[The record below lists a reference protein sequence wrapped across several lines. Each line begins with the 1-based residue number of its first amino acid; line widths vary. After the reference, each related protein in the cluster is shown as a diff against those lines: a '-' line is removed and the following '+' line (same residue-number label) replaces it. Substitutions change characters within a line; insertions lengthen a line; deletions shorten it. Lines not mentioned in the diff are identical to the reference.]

1 MYIAEQIKR
10 LRSELPEGVNL
21 LAISKYQPI
30 ESLQEAYDAGQ
41 RMFGENHIQEMAAK
55 AAAMPK
61 DIAWHFTGHV
71 QTNKIKYMAS
81 FVSLIHAV
89 DSFRLLREINKHAAK
104 HNRVIDCLLQIHIAQ
119 EDTKYGLTVQ
129 ECRELLAHE
138 PWRELENVRVV
149 GLMAMGSNT
158 DDMEQV
164 RGEFRQMKQLFDE
177 LTDVLGFCYE
187 RQQAGEDDE
196 EFEALIAARTTARK
210 EKNWAEADRIR
221 DELKAQGIILEDT
234 PQGVRWHRA

>member
-10 LRSELPEGVNL
+10 LRSELPEGVSL

-30 ESLQEAYDAGQ
+30 EALQEAYDAGQ

-55 AAAMPK
+55 AAVLPK

-104 HNRVIDCLLQIHIAQ
+104 HDRIIDCLLQIHIAQ
-119 EDTKYGLTVQ
+119 EDTKYGLTVE
-129 ECRELLAHE
+129 ECRELLATE
-138 PWRELENVRVV
+138 PWRELTNVHIV

-177 LTDVLGFCYE
+177 LKTTYFADDSSFCQLSEGMTDDYPI
-187 RQQAGEDDE
+187 AIE
-196 EFEALIAARTTARK
+196 EGSTIVRIGSMIFG
-210 EKNWAEADRIR
+210 DR
-221 DELKAQGIILEDT
+221 
-234 PQGVRWHRA
+234 VYH

>member
-1 MYIAEQIKR
+1 MYIAEQITK
-10 LRSELPEGVNL
+10 LRNELPEGVNL

-30 ESLQEAYDAGQ
+30 EALQEAYDAGQ
-41 RMFGENHIQEMAAK
+41 RMFGENHIQEMASK
-55 AAAMPK
+55 AAVLPK

-104 HNRVIDCLLQIHIAQ
+104 HERVIDCLLQIHIAQ
-119 EDTKYGLTVQ
+119 EDTKYGLTID
-129 ECRELLAHE
+129 ECRELLATE
-138 PWRELENVRVV
+138 PWRELANVRIV

-164 RGEFRQMKQLFDE
+164 RGEFRQMKRLFDE
-177 LTDVLGFCYE
+177 LKDTYFADEPSFCQLSEGMTDDYPI
-187 RQQAGEDDE
+187 AIE
-196 EFEALIAARTTARK
+196 EGSTIVRIGSMIFG
-210 EKNWAEADRIR
+210 DRVY
-221 DELKAQGIILEDT
+221 
-234 PQGVRWHRA
+234 P

>member
-1 MYIAEQIKR
+1 MYIAEQITK
-10 LRSELPEGVNL
+10 LRNELPEGVNL

-30 ESLQEAYDAGQ
+30 EALQEAYDAGQ

-55 AAAMPK
+55 AAVLPK

-104 HNRVIDCLLQIHIAQ
+104 HERVIDCLLQIHIAQ
-119 EDTKYGLTVQ
+119 EETKYGLTIE
-129 ECRELLAHE
+129 ECRELLATE
-138 PWRELENVRVV
+138 PWRELANVRIV

-158 DDMEQV
+158 DDMDQV

-177 LTDVLGFCYE
+177 LKETYFADDPSFCHLSEGMTDDYPI
-187 RQQAGEDDE
+187 AIE
-196 EFEALIAARTTARK
+196 EGSTIVRIGSMIFG
-210 EKNWAEADRIR
+210 DRVY
-221 DELKAQGIILEDT
+221 
-234 PQGVRWHRA
+234 P

>member
-1 MYIAEQIKR
+1 MYIAEQITR
-10 LRSELPEGVNL
+10 LRNELPEGVNL

-30 ESLQEAYDAGQ
+30 EALQEAYDAGQ
-41 RMFGENHIQEMAAK
+41 RMFGENHIQEMASK
-55 AAAMPK
+55 AAVLPK

-104 HNRVIDCLLQIHIAQ
+104 HERVIDCLLQIHIAQ
-119 EDTKYGLTVQ
+119 EDTKYGLTID
-129 ECRELLAHE
+129 ECRELLATE
-138 PWRELENVRVV
+138 PWRELANVRIV

-164 RGEFRQMKQLFDE
+164 RGEFRQMKRLFDE
-177 LTDVLGFCYE
+177 LKDTYVADEPSFCQLSEGMTDDYPI
-187 RQQAGEDDE
+187 AIE
-196 EFEALIAARTTARK
+196 EGSTIVRIGSMIFG
-210 EKNWAEADRIR
+210 DRVY
-221 DELKAQGIILEDT
+221 
-234 PQGVRWHRA
+234 P

>member
-30 ESLQEAYDAGQ
+30 EALQEAYDAGQ

-55 AAAMPK
+55 AAALPK

-104 HNRVIDCLLQIHIAQ
+104 HNRIIDCLLQIHIAQ
-119 EDTKYGLTVQ
+119 EDTKYGLTIE
-129 ECRELLAHE
+129 ECRELLATE
-138 PWRELENVRVV
+138 PWRELTNVRIV

-158 DDMEQV
+158 DDMELV

-177 LTDVLGFCYE
+177 LRDTYFADEPSFSQLSEGMTDDYSI
-187 RQQAGEDDE
+187 AIE
-196 EFEALIAARTTARK
+196 EGSTIVRIGSMIFG
-210 EKNWAEADRIR
+210 DRVY
-221 DELKAQGIILEDT
+221 K
-234 PQGVRWHRA
+234 

>member
-1 MYIAEQIKR
+1 MYIAEQITK
-10 LRSELPEGVNL
+10 LRNELPEGVNL

-30 ESLQEAYDAGQ
+30 EALQEAYDAGQ

-55 AAAMPK
+55 AAVLPK

-104 HNRVIDCLLQIHIAQ
+104 HERVIDCLLQIHIAQ
-119 EDTKYGLTVQ
+119 EETKYGLTIE
-129 ECRELLAHE
+129 ECRELLATE
-138 PWRELENVRVV
+138 PWRELANVRIV

-164 RGEFRQMKQLFDE
+164 RGEFRQMKQLF
-177 LTDVLGFCYE
+177 
-187 RQQAGEDDE
+187 
-196 EFEALIAARTTARK
+196 
-210 EKNWAEADRIR
+210 N
-221 DELKAQGIILEDT
+221 ELKETYFADDPSFCHLSEGMTDDYPIAIEEGST
-234 PQGVRWHRA
+234 IVRIGSMIFGDRVYP

>member
-10 LRSELPEGVNL
+10 LRSELPECVSL

-30 ESLQEAYDAGQ
+30 EALQEAYDAGQ

-55 AAAMPK
+55 AAVLPK

-104 HNRVIDCLLQIHIAQ
+104 HDRIIDCLLQIHIAQ
-119 EDTKYGLTVQ
+119 EDTKYGLTVE
-129 ECRELLAHE
+129 ECRELLATE
-138 PWRELENVRVV
+138 PWRELTNVRIV

-164 RGEFRQMKQLFDE
+164 RGEFRHMKQLFDE
-177 LTDVLGFCYE
+177 LKTTYFADDSSFCQLSEGMTDDYPI
-187 RQQAGEDDE
+187 AIE
-196 EFEALIAARTTARK
+196 EGSTIVRIGSMIFG
-210 EKNWAEADRIR
+210 DR
-221 DELKAQGIILEDT
+221 
-234 PQGVRWHRA
+234 VYH

>member
-10 LRSELPEGVNL
+10 LRGELPEGVSL

-30 ESLQEAYDAGQ
+30 EALQEAYDAGQ

-55 AAAMPK
+55 AAVLPK

-104 HNRVIDCLLQIHIAQ
+104 HDRIIDCLLQIHIAQ
-119 EDTKYGLTVQ
+119 EDTKYGLTVE
-129 ECRELLAHE
+129 ECRELLATE
-138 PWRELENVRVV
+138 PWRELTNVHIV

-177 LTDVLGFCYE
+177 LKTTYFADDSSFCQLSEGMTDDYPI
-187 RQQAGEDDE
+187 AIE
-196 EFEALIAARTTARK
+196 EGSTIVRIGSMIFG
-210 EKNWAEADRIR
+210 DR
-221 DELKAQGIILEDT
+221 
-234 PQGVRWHRA
+234 VYH

>member
-1 MYIAEQIKR
+1 MYIAKQIKR

-30 ESLQEAYDAGQ
+30 EALQEAYDAGQ

-55 AAAMPK
+55 AAALPK

-104 HNRVIDCLLQIHIAQ
+104 HDRIIDCLLQIHIAQ
-119 EDTKYGLTVQ
+119 EDTKYGLTIE
-129 ECRELLAHE
+129 ECRELLATE
-138 PWRELENVRVV
+138 PWRELTNVRIV

-158 DDMEQV
+158 DDMELV

-177 LTDVLGFCYE
+177 LRDTYFADEPSFSQLSEGMTDDYPI
-187 RQQAGEDDE
+187 AIE
-196 EFEALIAARTTARK
+196 EGSTIVRIGSMIFG
-210 EKNWAEADRIR
+210 DRVY
-221 DELKAQGIILEDT
+221 K
-234 PQGVRWHRA
+234 

>member
-30 ESLQEAYDAGQ
+30 EALQEAYDAGQ

-55 AAAMPK
+55 AAALPK

-104 HNRVIDCLLQIHIAQ
+104 HDRIIDCLLQIHIAQ
-119 EDTKYGLTVQ
+119 EDTKYGLTIE
-129 ECRELLAHE
+129 ECRELLATE
-138 PWRELENVRVV
+138 PWRELTNVRIV

-158 DDMEQV
+158 DDMELV

-177 LTDVLGFCYE
+177 LKDTYFADEPSFSQLSEGMTDDYPI
-187 RQQAGEDDE
+187 AIE
-196 EFEALIAARTTARK
+196 EGSTIVRIGSMIFG
-210 EKNWAEADRIR
+210 DRVY
-221 DELKAQGIILEDT
+221 K
-234 PQGVRWHRA
+234 

>member
-55 AAAMPK
+55 AAALPK

-138 PWRELENVRVV
+138 LWRELENVRIV

-177 LTDVLGFCYE
+177 LKETYFADEPSFCQLSEGMTDDYPI
-187 RQQAGEDDE
+187 AIE
-196 EFEALIAARTTARK
+196 EGSTIVRIGSMIFG
-210 EKNWAEADRIR
+210 DRVY
-221 DELKAQGIILEDT
+221 
-234 PQGVRWHRA
+234 P